1 MKGQMKFI
9 EVTDYDRGLKC
20 LISADKISSVVC
32 DGDGIVFIE
41 MGVDS
46 KGTSSGILVEETFD
60 EIKKQINSEN

>member
-1 MKGQMKFI
+1 MKFI

-20 LISADKISSVVC
+20 LISADKILSVVC